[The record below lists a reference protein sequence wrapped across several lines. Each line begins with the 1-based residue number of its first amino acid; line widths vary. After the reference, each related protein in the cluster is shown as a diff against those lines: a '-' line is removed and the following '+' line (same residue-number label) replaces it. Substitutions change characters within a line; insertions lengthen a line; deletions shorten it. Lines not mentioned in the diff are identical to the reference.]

1 MENIRRIVMEA
12 VRRAIREAVYDV
24 GDFPIHSNGDIG
36 RNPLAVDNGGHA
48 SQDKIT
54 QASTVDAWGA
64 SFQPK
69 EIKHLMPNQWIIY
82 KVKNF
87 GNPDITGTRSIF
99 ANGKEIRR
107 AIDLVNGSAGRN
119 GRGVTWRVVVDGD
132 KSREALMSGYMS
144 NAFWEF
150 SLDGGYEWYI
160 LKPDPVQRL
169 KKSSIK

>member
-12 VRRAIREAVYDV
+12 VRRAIRESVYDV

-36 RNPLAVDNGGHA
+36 RNPLTVDNGGHA

-169 KKSSIK
+169 KQSSLK